1 MVSVFPQIDPLPG
14 AEGQLAITDGY
25 GDSRT
30 QETGL
35 HMGRHV
41 IRTFKRMDEVRGAIG
56 YQMIQVD
63 LKVASNVRVRIF
75 IEGEGR
81 RSMLNEHMQEP
92 DADQGKLRNRR
103 YHLSCDQVESPAFRR
118 ELKRLLDP
126 HGLHVTPSRHW
137 SDRMGFHVS
146 PP

>member
-1 MVSVFPQIDPLPG
+1 MVAVLTQIDPLPG
-14 AEGQLAITDGY
+14 AKGQLAITDGY
-25 GDSRT
+25 RERRT

-41 IRTFKRMDEVRGAIG
+41 ICTLERMDEVRGAIR
-56 YQMIQVD
+56 YQMVQVD
-63 LKVASNVRVRIF
+63 LKVAPNIRIRIF
-75 IEGEGR
+75 IEGEGC

-92 DADQGKLRNRR
+92 DPDQGKLRNRR
-103 YHLSCDQVESPAFRR
+103 YHFSCDQMESPAFRR
-118 ELKRLLDP
+118 ELKRLLYP
-126 HGLHVTPSRHW
+126 HGLHVTPLRHW